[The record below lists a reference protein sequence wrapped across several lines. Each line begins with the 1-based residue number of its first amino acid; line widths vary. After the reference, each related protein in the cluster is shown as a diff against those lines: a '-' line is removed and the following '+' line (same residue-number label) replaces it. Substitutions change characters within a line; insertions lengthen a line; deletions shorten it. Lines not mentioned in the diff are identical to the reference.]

1 MKRKKIPTWLL
12 MKSSLSGRRAR
23 DLSWLWILSKRHLMK
38 KKNSMYFVLFS
49 RVEGSRNLSYPR
61 EGCVT
66 INKMKLELCRKK
78 SIATTNYYYK
88 NSF

>member
-1 MKRKKIPTWLL
+1 MTFNEVVTVRKACKGSQLAVVPVE
-12 MKSSLSGRRAR
+12 KAPNE
-23 DLSWLWILSKRHLMK
+23 

-78 SIATTNYYYK
+78 SIATANYYYK